1 MFVAYDVSIFFI
13 CTNFFVYIYTVYL
26 VRSKR
31 KIFNLQN
38 FIHHVA
44 MDSLLCQHGLQ
55 AVIWNTNDW
64 WGRKIE
70 NPIRNKSE
78 KWDLIFFTYIN
89 ILKTL
94 LGMSFTFT
102 QNNHSKCTLLVCN
115 INQASWDLSSIK
127 SGISRYWSKH
137 FIYLAKVVSVQK
149 GFVTKIGGNIEWSF
163 KIHSCKINIGY
174 QKRAIYPIYIRT
186 WLELYA
192 VVVFIRGIICN
203 SIQWG

>member
-1 MFVAYDVSIFFI
+1 MFLFSS
-13 CTNFFVYIYTVYL
+13 FVDRLYYIHPFVHIYTVYL
-26 VRSKR
+26 VLFKR

-102 QNNHSKCTLLVCN
+102 QNNHSKCTLLVSY

-137 FIYLAKVVSVQK
+137 FFYLAKVVSVQK
-149 GFVTKIGGNIEWSF
+149 GFVTKIGGNMEWSF

-174 QKRAIYPIYIRT
+174 QQRAIYPIYIRT

>member
-1 MFVAYDVSIFFI
+1 MRQKNRKSYL
-13 CTNFFVYIYTVYL
+13 YL
-26 VRSKR
+26 VQSKR

-38 FIHHVA
+38 FIRHVS

-102 QNNHSKCTLLVCN
+102 QNNHSKCTLLVSN

-137 FIYLAKVVSVQK
+137 FFYLVFGKGRLGAKGVCNENWGKHRMIIQDTFMQDQYRISAK
-149 GFVTKIGGNIEWSF
+149 SNLSYLY
-163 KIHSCKINIGY
+163 SY
-174 QKRAIYPIYIRT
+174 MT
-186 WLELYA
+186 WI
-192 VVVFIRGIICN
+192 IRGS
-203 SIQWG
+203 SIYSWHHL

>member
-1 MFVAYDVSIFFI
+1 MYDVHHFL
-13 CTNFFVYIYTVYL
+13 YIYTVYL

-38 FIHHVA
+38 FIRHVA

-102 QNNHSKCTLLVCN
+102 QNNHSKCTLLVSN

-137 FIYLAKVVSVQK
+137 FFYLAKVVSVQK

-174 QKRAIYPIYIRT
+174 QQRAIYPIYIRT

>member
-1 MFVAYDVSIFFI
+1 MFLFSS
-13 CTNFFVYIYTVYL
+13 FVFVHIYTVYL
-26 VRSKR
+26 VLFKR

-102 QNNHSKCTLLVCN
+102 QNNHSKWKLLVSN

-137 FIYLAKVVSVQK
+137 FFYLAKVVSVQK

-174 QKRAIYPIYIRT
+174 QQRAIYPIYIRT

>member
-1 MFVAYDVSIFFI
+1 MLI
-13 CTNFFVYIYTVYL
+13 CTSKTENPIYVYTVYL
-26 VRSKR
+26 VRFKR
-31 KIFNLQN
+31 KIFNLQT
-38 FIHHVA
+38 FIRHVA

-102 QNNHSKCTLLVCN
+102 QNNHSKWTLLVSN

-137 FIYLAKVVSVQK
+137 FFYLVFGKGRFGTKGVCNENWGKHRMIIQDTFMQDQYRISAKS
-149 GFVTKIGGNIEWSF
+149 NLSYLY
-163 KIHSCKINIGY
+163 SY
-174 QKRAIYPIYIRT
+174 MT
-186 WLELYA
+186 WI
-192 VVVFIRGIICN
+192 IRGS
-203 SIQWG
+203 SIYSWHHL

>member
-1 MFVAYDVSIFFI
+1 MFLFSCSNRLYYIHP
-13 CTNFFVYIYTVYL
+13 FVHIYTVYL
-26 VRSKR
+26 VLFKR

-102 QNNHSKCTLLVCN
+102 QNNHSKWKLLVSN

-137 FIYLAKVVSVQK
+137 FFYLAKVVSVQK

-174 QKRAIYPIYIRT
+174 QQRAIYPIYIRT

>member
-1 MFVAYDVSIFFI
+1 
-13 CTNFFVYIYTVYL
+13 
-26 VRSKR
+26 
-31 KIFNLQN
+31 
-38 FIHHVA
+38 

-102 QNNHSKCTLLVCN
+102 QNNHSKWKLLVSN

-137 FIYLAKVVSVQK
+137 FFYLAKVVSVEK
-149 GFVTKIGGNIEWSF
+149 GFVTKLGEHRMIIQDTFMQDQYRISEKSNLSYLY
-163 KIHSCKINIGY
+163 SY
-174 QKRAIYPIYIRT
+174 MT
-186 WLELYA
+186 WI
-192 VVVFIRGIICN
+192 IRGS
-203 SIQWG
+203 SIYSWHHL

>member
-1 MFVAYDVSIFFI
+1 MTTFYNKWCKYWVLHYL
-13 CTNFFVYIYTVYL
+13 YIPIIIISGL
-26 VRSKR
+26 VISCHLK
-31 KIFNLQN
+31 LQRL
-38 FIHHVA
+38 
-44 MDSLLCQHGLQ
+44 MSQ
-55 AVIWNTNDW
+55 
-64 WGRKIE
+64 KIE

-102 QNNHSKCTLLVCN
+102 QNNHSKWTLLVSN

-127 SGISRYWSKH
+127 SGIYRYWSKH
-137 FIYLAKVVSVQK
+137 FFYLAKVVSVQK

-174 QKRAIYPIYIRT
+174 QQRAIYPIYIRT

>member
-1 MFVAYDVSIFFI
+1 MFLFSSLFESFVW
-13 CTNFFVYIYTVYL
+13 CTPFPIYLYGL
-26 VRSKR
+26 FSS
-31 KIFNLQN
+31 LQKENIQSPN

-44 MDSLLCQHGLQ
+44 KDSLLCQHGLQ

-137 FIYLAKVVSVQK
+137 FFYLAKVVSVQK

-163 KIHSCKINIGY
+163 KIHSCKINIEY
-174 QKRAIYPIYIRT
+174 QQRAIYPIYIRT

>member
-1 MFVAYDVSIFFI
+1 MFLFSCSNRLYYIHP
-13 CTNFFVYIYTVYL
+13 FVHIYTVYL
-26 VRSKR
+26 VLFKR

-102 QNNHSKCTLLVCN
+102 QNNHSKCTLLVSN

-137 FIYLAKVVSVQK
+137 FFYLAKVVSVQK

-174 QKRAIYPIYIRT
+174 QQRAIYPIYIRT

>member
-1 MFVAYDVSIFFI
+1 MFLFSCSNRLYYIHP
-13 CTNFFVYIYTVYL
+13 FVHIYTVYL
-26 VRSKR
+26 VLFKR

-44 MDSLLCQHGLQ
+44 MDSLLCQHGLL

-102 QNNHSKCTLLVCN
+102 QNNHSKCTLLVSN

-137 FIYLAKVVSVQK
+137 FFYFAKVVSVQK

-174 QKRAIYPIYIRT
+174 QQRAIYPIYIRT